1 MKRKSMYN
9 AGNAGEK
16 CDGEKTGLYSIL
28 YKERKGAKQ
37 DEFPATED
45 REMFF

>member
-1 MKRKSMYN
+1 MKRKSMY
-9 AGNAGEK
+9 NAGEK
-16 CDGEKTGLYSIL
+16 CDGEKTGLYSVL

>member
-1 MKRKSMYN
+1 M
-9 AGNAGEK
+9 EK
-16 CDGEKTGLYSIL
+16 KQAFTVSYI
-28 YKERKGAKQ
+28 RKGAKQ